1 MKKYKKWIAMGVIGF
16 LIFLGFFTGYI
27 LQEQHTIVFDL
38 YSQNRRRNQ

>member
-27 LQEQHTIVFDL
+27 LQKQNTIVFDL
-38 YSQNRRRNQ
+38 YS